1 LEDAISRL
9 PCRPAA
15 PGPVTWLP
23 AIGSSSGWRGKPDVS
38 APDPHTC
45 RDSSNLPGRD
55 AFEHRSTRYRAP
67 TPRYCAPG
75 HVRSC
80 RRYRGNAQQNMCN
93 AGRRAPSRVWQC
105 SATTMASS
113 GILWRLRLCASV
125 DGDRIITYQGDAA
138 LAQPD
143 ERGRRNKLNLAA
155 TPVCPSSAAFCRATS
170 SICS

>member
-1 LEDAISRL
+1 MFRL
-9 PCRPAA
+9 LILIPVGIHPIFRVATPSGIDQPAT
-15 PGPVTWLP
+15 GPRHLGT
-23 AIGSSSGWRGKPDVS
+23 
-38 APDPHTC
+38 
-45 RDSSNLPGRD
+45 
-55 AFEHRSTRYRAP
+55 
-67 TPRYCAPG
+67 APG

-80 RRYRGNAQQNMCN
+80 RRYRGNAQQKMCN
-93 AGRRAPSRVWQC
+93 IGRRAPGLRLVCFASRVSQC